1 MAIIRCPGCKRRVSS
16 RAATC
21 AGCGT
26 PIAGATAGQG
36 RPARRSNGRQNAR
49 RLRIQLL
56 VALTLFV
63 IGGMWLISANLRGAG
78 GTALAAGLA
87 AIGLLWYLGVRLLL
101 WLRQR

>member
-21 AGCGT
+21 AGCGA
-26 PIAGATAGQG
+26 PIAGASAGQAPPE
-36 RPARRSNGRQNAR
+36 RQSIGRQNAR
-49 RLRIQLL
+49 RLRIQLM

-63 IGGMWLISANLRGAG
+63 IGGLWLISANLRGAG
-78 GTALAAGLA
+78 GTVLAAGLA